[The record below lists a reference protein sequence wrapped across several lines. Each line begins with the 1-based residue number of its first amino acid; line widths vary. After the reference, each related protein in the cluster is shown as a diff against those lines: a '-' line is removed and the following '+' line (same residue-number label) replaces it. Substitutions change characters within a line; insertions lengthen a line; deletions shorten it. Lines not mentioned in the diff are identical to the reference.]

1 MPTRRQTRSRYS
13 GLTILLLF
21 CSPPASAQTSKEF
34 EHRPIDYHNTAT
46 TNRISRLQ
54 QLIDSGKRTLAFDE
68 RHGYLADLLD
78 ALKIPRSSQV
88 LVFSRTSVQI
98 RHISPRH
105 PRAIYFNDD
114 TYIGWVQQSDI
125 LEIIAMD
132 PDLGGV
138 FYTLPQSRT
147 DKPQFR
153 RDRGQCLLCHANRRT
168 NEVPGPVVRSLR
180 ASAPTT
186 EPAPWPGAAM
196 STPLDRMMDFGLTDE
211 QRLVRQQRGG
221 RAQSP

>member
-88 LVFSRTSVQI
+88 LVFSRTSVPV

-114 TYIGWVQQSDI
+114 TYIGWVRQGDLI
-125 LEIIAMD
+125 EIITMD
-132 PDLGGV
+132 PQLGGI
-138 FYTLPQSRT
+138 FYTLPQVRT
-147 DKPQFR
+147 GKPRFS

-168 NEVPGPVVRSLR
+168 VDVPGPVVRSLYSEIR
-180 ASAPTT
+180 VV
-186 EPAPWPGAAM
+186 E
-196 STPLDRMMDFGLTDE
+196 
-211 QRLVRQQRGG
+211 
-221 RAQSP
+221 